1 MAMDQANQNAIRES
15 QTNPDIQIVG
25 CNTNFE
31 WCETTPKVNIFIF
44 NAALIIALG
53 IGLPLVQINLDVLYS
68 KVLGPI
74 KQGTLQG
81 IFVATAQIL
90 NIFGPLGFS

>member
-1 MAMDQANQNAIRES
+1 MILKS
-15 QTNPDIQIVG
+15 QSNPKIEIVG
-25 CNTNFE
+25 CNTKFE
-31 WCETTPKVNIFIF
+31 WCETTPKVNIYIF
-44 NAALIIALG
+44 NTALIMALG

-90 NIFGPLGFS
+90 NIFGPLFFS